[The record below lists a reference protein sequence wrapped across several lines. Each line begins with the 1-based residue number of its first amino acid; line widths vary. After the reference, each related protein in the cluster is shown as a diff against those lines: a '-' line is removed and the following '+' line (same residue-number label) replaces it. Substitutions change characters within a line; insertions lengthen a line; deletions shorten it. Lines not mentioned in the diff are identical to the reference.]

1 MVFFMEYSEYI
12 KLDSPGPAEVLRSG
26 KVLLHSELIQ
36 MTNARRS
43 EEEIAAHYG
52 ITRMGLWKRRQEL
65 GIPKNRLRSDK
76 GIVRV

>member
-1 MVFFMEYSEYI
+1 MEYSEYV

-43 EEEIAAHYG
+43 EEEIAVHYG
-52 ITRMGLWKRRQEL
+52 MTRMGLWKRRKEL
-65 GIPKNRLRSDK
+65 DILKKRLRSDK
-76 GIVRV
+76 GVVRV